1 MEPMEILGLAQK
13 NIFGDPVGA
22 FQGAQRGALANQ
34 QAQMQNLQMMLG
46 MQNQAKLR
54 AMAPQIAEQVR
65 QSEAPFAGSYA
76 SLIEADPSQSSNVLS
91 QLMGYEKSTLKYKL
105 AQDPQLQALV
115 QDVQDEYQLID
126 GIQAE
131 LLRGGL
137 KPDEVQKRLQSYSQ
151 AMQEIQKVK
160 QIASLRLGNAS
171 QVDQILPR
179 VKSPIEFALQT
190 EDQELQR
197 ETMRMTKELHP
208 YKLANTQAD
217 TALKQSQ
224 VGQIAQDI
232 ESGLQGDLNA
242 FRTNNA
248 QAIKDAG
255 EAITALN
262 KLRSIKAIADKGNLA
277 AKQAIVFL
285 NARAVTGPGVLTDQD
300 VANTSGADLVQILAQ
315 KFNLNQYGSA
325 SNYSSLFP
333 STEKLFKSEIQT
345 KRSQLE
351 SAVDLYNQSRTN
363 PKDRISVDQ
372 LLPKEQALQSSGSG
386 RPEKVNKPAQKPASG
401 TKIDF
406 SQFKKQ

>member
-1 MEPMEILGLAQK
+1 MEPLEILGLAQK
-13 NIFGDPVGA
+13 NVFGDMVGDY
-22 FQGAQRGALANQ
+22 QSAQRNTLGNQ

-46 MQNQAKLR
+46 LQNQAKLR
-54 AMAPQIAEQVR
+54 EMAPQIADQIR

-76 SLIEADPSQSSNVLS
+76 SLVEADPTQSGNVLG
-91 QLMGYEKSTLKYKL
+91 QLMGYEKSTLKYQL
-105 AQDPQLQALV
+105 AQDPQLQALI

-126 GIQAE
+126 GIQSE

-137 KPDEVQKRLQSYSQ
+137 KPEEVQKRLKDYSQ

-171 QVDQILPR
+171 QVDQILPK

-197 ETMRMTKELHP
+197 ATMQMTKELHP

-217 TALKQSQ
+217 TALKRSQ
-224 VGQIAQDI
+224 VDQIAQDI

-242 FRTNNA
+242 FRTNNG
-248 QAIKDAG
+248 QAIKDAS
-255 EAITALN
+255 ESITALN
-262 KLRSIKAIADKGNLA
+262 KLRSIKAIADSGNLA

-325 SNYSSLFP
+325 SNYASLFP
-333 STEKLFKSEIQT
+333 STEKLFKSEIQS

-351 SAVDLYNQSRTN
+351 DAVKLFNDSRVN
-363 PKDRISVDQ
+363 AKDKISVDQ
-372 LLPKEQALQSSGSG
+372 LLPKEQALQSIGTG
-386 RPEKVNKPAQKPASG
+386 KPQQRQNQPTQPKARTGKVSM
-401 TKIDF
+401 
-406 SQFKKQ
+406 